1 MSYELLVLAAGVGSR
16 YGGAKQLERVG
27 PGGETLM
34 DYALWDAAAAGVRR
48 AVFVIRRE
56 HERIFRQEITR
67 RYLSRLEVDF
77 AFQELTDLPEGF
89 AAPSDRQK
97 PWGTGHAVWAA
108 RHLLRGPFATINAD
122 DYYGASGFLKLAEF
136 FAAEPPRSPNR
147 YALVAYELGKTLSP
161 NGSVSRGVCTVDVD
175 ARLRGVEEVTGI
187 EPLANQ
193 APRARAGSRL
203 FSGHE
208 PVSMN
213 LWGLRASIFP
223 VLERAL
229 EEFLANPVGENRG
242 ELYLPT
248 VIDRQ
253 VASGGAEVT
262 VLPVG
267 DVWLGVTYREDR
279 EAVMSEL
286 ARRAAEY
293 PSPLW
298 S

>member
-27 PGGETLM
+27 PAGETLM

-77 AFQELTDLPEGF
+77 AFQELSDLPAGF
-89 AAPSDRQK
+89 GVPPDRQK

-122 DYYGASGFLKLAEF
+122 DYYGASGFLKLSEF
-136 FAAEPPRSPNR
+136 FSSERSPNR

-161 NGSVSRGVCTVDVD
+161 HGSVSRGVCTVD
-175 ARLRGVEEVTGI
+175 AGGRLLAVEEVTGI
-187 EPLANQ
+187 EPLPNE
-193 APRARAGSRL
+193 APRARAGDRV
-203 FSGHE
+203 FSGRE

-213 LWGLRASIFP
+213 LWGLGPSIFP
-223 VLERAL
+223 LLGRAL
-229 EEFLANPVGENRG
+229 EAFLGAGDPGDRG

-248 VIDRQ
+248 VIDRE
-253 VASGGAEVT
+253 VTSGAAEVA
-262 VLPVG
+262 VLPVA
-267 DVWLGVTYREDR
+267 DSWLGVTYREDR
-279 EAVMSEL
+279 EAVMREL